1 MLFIGL
7 FTLIWYDLVQFFLSN
22 WMRLVHILNVYIFYG
37 MNEIL

>member
-22 WMRLVHILNVYIFYG
+22 WMRLVHILIVYIFYG